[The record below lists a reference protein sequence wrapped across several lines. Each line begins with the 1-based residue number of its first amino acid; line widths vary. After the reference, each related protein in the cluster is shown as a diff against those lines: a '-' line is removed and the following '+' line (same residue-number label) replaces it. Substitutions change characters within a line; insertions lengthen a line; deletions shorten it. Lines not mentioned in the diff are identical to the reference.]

1 MSLQYLYSRLTG
13 QLPET
18 VTPLTPAGSARRYYR
33 LSGPQTV
40 IGVTGTRVQENEA
53 FIYLADHFEKYTL
66 PAPRVLAVSDDRM
79 EYLQTDLGDTSLW
92 SLRSDTG
99 LLLDAMRTL
108 PAMQTTGAEY
118 LDPAKFYPVPSF
130 DASSVMWD
138 LNYFKYSYLNLT
150 GADYSEPRLENSFK
164 ALAAMTEKLTA
175 SERDAALMLRD
186 FQSRNV
192 MIKEGRP
199 YFIDFQG
206 ARRGPLA
213 YDVASFTWQA
223 KASFSPQLRTQLAE
237 AYTDS
242 LSKMRPVA
250 DDFDRQIRLMAL
262 LRTLQVLGAYGFRGL
277 VERKGHFISSIPYA
291 LSNLRQLLEDDLFSY
306 PGLGYLG
313 NVAEKL
319 VAMPPVTLIPAPE
332 EGLTVRVTSFSYKKG
347 IPVDPSGNGG
357 GFVFD
362 CRAMDNPGRYDEY
375 KPLTGLDKPVI
386 DFLESR
392 GEIQRFLGEC
402 WSLTDTAVTN
412 YLARGFN
419 SLTVSFGC
427 TGGRHRSVYSAQHT
441 AEHLK
446 ERFPGINVIL
456 SHREQGINKLL

>member
-1 MSLQYLYSRLTG
+1 MTLQYLYSRLAG
-13 QLPET
+13 QLPES
-18 VTPLTPAGSARRYYR
+18 VTPLTPSGSPRRYYR
-33 LSGPQTV
+33 LTGPLTV

-53 FIYLADHFEKYTL
+53 FIYLADHFEKYSL
-66 PAPRVLAVSDDRM
+66 PAPRILAVSDDRM
-79 EYLQTDLGDTSLW
+79 HYLQTDLGDTSLW
-92 SLRSDTG
+92 SLRTDTG
-99 LLLDAMRTL
+99 LLLDTMRAL
-108 PAMQTTGAEY
+108 PAMQTTGTEY
-118 LDPAKFYPVPSF
+118 LDTSKFYPVPSF

-150 GADYSEPRLENSFK
+150 GVDYSEPRLEDSFK
-164 ALAAMTEKLTA
+164 ALAGLTQKLTEGR
-175 SERDAALMLRD
+175 SSGLMLRD

-192 MIKEGRP
+192 MIQDGRP

-223 KASFSPQLRTQLAE
+223 KASFAPELRGQLAE
-237 AYTDS
+237 TYTKS
-242 LSKMRPVA
+242 LVDLCPVA
-250 DDFDRQIRLMAL
+250 DDFDRQISMMAL

-291 LSNLRQLLEDDLFSY
+291 LDNLRQLLEEEMFSHQ
-306 PGLGYLG
+306 GLGYLG
-313 NVAEKL
+313 TVAEKI
-319 VAMPPVTLIPAPE
+319 VNNPPLTLLPAPE
-332 EGLTVRVTSFSYKKG
+332 QGLTVRVTSFSYKKG
-347 IPVDPSGNGG
+347 LPVDPSGNGG

-392 GEIQRFLGEC
+392 GEIQKFLAEC
-402 WSLTDTAVTN
+402 WSLTDTAIEN
-412 YLARGFN
+412 YIARGFN

-441 AEHLK
+441 AEHIK

-456 SHREQGINKLL
+456 SHRERGIDKLL